1 MVRLLASVENRIGQP
16 VHRQYPI
23 NKRHTEKP
31 KQSPVAPLC
40 IPRDCLSK
48 TKILLIEQP
57 SPKRHSTKRK
67 TNHRP
72 TSSHVV
78 AIWAFSAL
86 PCPARKL
93 AERYFPPVTSFFNTP
108 AICTFFNTEVPL
120 AKASSVCV
128 VSIVSGLRLTRY
140 LRAVD
145 ISPCTGTQTDAALV
159 LAAAVAHQIKVAQSG
174 VSHRVASKLSPLL
187 SASIKQ
193 SQEASVW

>member
-31 KQSPVAPLC
+31 KQSPGCTTVHSEG
-40 IPRDCLSK
+40 LSFK
-48 TKILLIEQP
+48 IKILLIEQP
-57 SPKRHSTKRK
+57 SPA
-67 TNHRP
+67 

-86 PCPARKL
+86 PCPVRKL

-128 VSIVSGLRLTRY
+128 VSIVSGLGLPATFAPSILARVPARKRMPRLFS
-140 LRAVD
+140 L
-145 ISPCTGTQTDAALV
+145 L
-159 LAAAVAHQIKVAQSG
+159 
-174 VSHRVASKLSPLL
+174 PLPT
-187 SASIKQ
+187 K
-193 SQEASVW
+193 